1 MPPSDRDWMLTAID
15 LSRRCPP
22 VATAYSVGAIV
33 VDRAGRELSRG
44 YSRDTGPEVHAEESV
59 LSRLTG
65 ASLAGAT
72 LYSSLEPCS
81 ERRSRPR
88 TCADLILAA
97 GIRRV
102 VFALREPPV
111 LAAGQGAVRLARAGV
126 EVVELDALAPRVQ
139 QINAHIL
146 AGRRGPGE

>member
-1 MPPSDRDWMLTAID
+1 MLTAID
-15 LSRRCPP
+15 LSRKCPP
-22 VATAYSVGAIV
+22 VTTAYSVGAIV
-33 VDRAGRELSRG
+33 VDHTGRELSRG
-44 YSRDTGPEVHAEESV
+44 YSRDSDPEIHAEESV
-59 LSRLTG
+59 LARLSG

-97 GIRRV
+97 GILRV

-111 LAAGQGAVRLARAGV
+111 LAAGQGGVRLARAGV
-126 EVVELDALAPRVQ
+126 EVVELDELAPHVY

-146 AGRRGPGE
+146 TARRATGD